1 MTEEAVHHR
10 DPILDP
16 PRRRKGKGAFGLN
29 NSTLLAIG
37 TFIVALHAL
46 LFYYLYKQRFELELR
61 QYSDES
67 VEVELVEPIPP
78 PPPLVVETVKK
89 EDRVEYQGPP
99 QITQS
104 PPPPP
109 APPAPP
115 RPSVITNPDWV
126 SRPSGSDLARFYP
139 PRAAERE
146 IGGRVVLSCTV
157 TESGSLSACSVQSED
172 PPGQGFGQASLRLTS
187 RFRMRPQTR
196 DGAPVGGARV
206 TIPITWQLG

>member
-67 VEVELVEPIPP
+67 VEVELVEPIP

-157 TESGSLSACSVQSED
+157 TESGSLTACSVQSED

>member
-67 VEVELVEPIPP
+67 VEVELVEPI

-157 TESGSLSACSVQSED
+157 TESGSLTACSVQSED